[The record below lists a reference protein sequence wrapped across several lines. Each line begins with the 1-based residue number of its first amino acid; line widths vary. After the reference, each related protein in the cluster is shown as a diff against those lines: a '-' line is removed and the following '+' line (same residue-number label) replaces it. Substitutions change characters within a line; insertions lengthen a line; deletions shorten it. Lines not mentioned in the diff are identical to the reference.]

1 LNVKRGINIAMLKKF
16 IILFASVTSLLLLCK
31 PAWAED
37 NSFIDGF
44 TLGGYS
50 NLSLVIPSEKSAQAN
65 LDLVSLLLS
74 WENDSR
80 YKFFGE
86 LELEHP
92 LTLNHKDGF
101 KTSEAEIDLERLY
114 LDYNLSEKLNLR
126 AGRFLNPIGRW
137 NMLHAAPLVWTTSR
151 PLVTKLLY
159 PSFINGLM
167 LYGSTPLND
176 DALEYSLFTALAKDT
191 SKDNDDTIYKDV
203 AGAHFALTNG
213 YNLGLTIATYED
225 TASSDRYNLIGLDFI
240 THLDRWE
247 FSGEAYA
254 RLKSN
259 DKDGGGGGY
268 LQSAYNL
275 GDEWYWITRLESIN
289 HPNKAG
295 SGRWLLGATKRLK
308 PNQLL
313 KFEFVGG
320 SDDNYDTPN
329 GFIGSF
335 AVLF

>member
-1 LNVKRGINIAMLKKF
+1 MNIDMLKKF
-16 IILFASVTSLLLLCK
+16 IILLASVTSLLLLCK
-31 PAWAED
+31 PAWAEAS
-37 NSFIDGF
+37 NNFMDGF
-44 TLGGYS
+44 AIGGYS
-50 NLSLVIPSEKSAQAN
+50 SLNLEIPNQKSVTAN
-65 LDLVSLLLS
+65 LNEVSLFLK

-80 YKFFGE
+80 YKFFSEIE
-86 LELEHP
+86 LERP
-92 LTLNHKDGF
+92 FTLNHEYGLS
-101 KTSEAEIDLERLY
+101 TREAELDLERLY
-114 LDYNLSEKLNLR
+114 IDYNLSEKLNLR
-126 AGRFLNPIGRW
+126 AGRFLNPTGRW
-137 NMLHAAPLVWTTSR
+137 NMMHAAPLVWTTSR

-159 PSFINGLM
+159 PSFVNGLM

-176 DALEYSLFTALAKDT
+176 DAFEYSFFTELTKDT

-213 YNLGLTIATYED
+213 FNLGLTLATYRED
-225 TASSDRYNLIGLDFI
+225 TTASTRYNLIGLDFI

-247 FSGEAYA
+247 LSGEAYA
-254 RLKSN
+254 RLTSN
-259 DKDGGGGGY
+259 GNDGGSGAY
-268 LQSAYNL
+268 LQSAYNI

-289 HPNKAG
+289 HPNKG
-295 SGRWLLGATKRLK
+295 SAGRWLLGATKRLK

-320 SDDNYDTPN
+320 SNDNYDTPN